1 MAQATDSVEA
11 SGQRRHA
18 TLPIEGMT
26 CATCAGRVEQAL
38 SALPSV
44 QATVNLSGEHADITF
59 DSTQVSA
66 PALLEAVERAGYEIP
81 HETRELAIS
90 GMTCTTCAGR
100 IEAALKGVPGVMR
113 AEVNLASEKAS
124 VNGVAGLL
132 RPSDLVAA
140 VRQAG
145 YEAELLTGDRERDQ
159 AIIAADD
166 RRLRRETGRI
176 VAAFVLSAPL
186 LLPMF
191 GIMLPGSVQLAL
203 ATPVQFVV
211 GWRFYA
217 GAWKALRARTGNM
230 DLLVSLGT
238 SAAYFYSVY
247 LLLVGPSG
255 GHLYFEAAA
264 VVIAL
269 IMVGRWLETRA
280 KRSTTAAIRAL
291 MSLRPERARIERD
304 GSEIKVPVAD
314 VAVGEIV
321 IVRPGER
328 IPVDATMLTGRS
340 EVDESLLTG
349 ESLAIIKGVGDNITG
364 GSINGSGLL
373 RAKATAVGEQSTL
386 SRIIALVE
394 HAQAKKPPMQRLVDR
409 VAAVFVPIVLTVA
422 AAAFVGWWLIG
433 GDPAAGLIAAVSV
446 MVIACP
452 CSLGLAT
459 PTALMVG
466 TGAAAR
472 AGILIRDAEALER
485 THRLDTIIFD
495 KTGAIT
501 EGRPAVTE
509 IVCKDI
515 EEAELVTLA
524 AAAQSG
530 SEHPLGKAVLAK
542 AQGHAL
548 PRLLDF
554 QSHAGLGLTANVDGR
569 KILIGNR
576 RLMAKYDVRLDD
588 LAAEAVRLEAR
599 GRTVMWVAEVTV
611 SAKLLGII
619 AVADPAKPMARHA
632 IRCLQEIGVETVL
645 LTGDNERTAAAV
657 AAQIGI
663 DRVLAGVL
671 PGDKANEV
679 QRLQKEGKR
688 VGMVG
693 DGVNDAPAL
702 AAADV
707 GIAMGTGADVAMET
721 AGITLMRGDPL
732 LVGDAIA
739 VSRATYN
746 KIRQGLFWAFIY
758 NVIGLP
764 LAAFGLLS
772 PVIAGAAMAMSSV
785 SVVTNALLLRRWRP
799 AAAQGSISRP
809 VSGSG
814 SALAAATEVGA
825 SVTWMR

>member
-1 MAQATDSVEA
+1 MSTAESAAAEL
-11 SGQRRHA
+11 RHVV
-18 TLPIEGMT
+18 LPIEGMSCATCAGRVEKALAALPGVHATVNLSSEHADITFDSAQVTPPTLAEAITQAGYDVPRETRDLAISGMT
-26 CATCAGRVEQAL
+26 CATCAGRVE
-38 SALPSV
+38 
-44 QATVNLSGEHADITF
+44 
-59 DSTQVSA
+59 
-66 PALLEAVERAGYEIP
+66 
-81 HETRELAIS
+81 
-90 GMTCTTCAGR
+90 
-100 IEAALKGVPGVMR
+100 AALKRVPGVTR

-124 VNGVAGLL
+124 VEGIAGVL

-145 YEAELLTGDRERDQ
+145 YQGELLTGDRERDQ
-159 AIIAADD
+159 AIVAADEQ
-166 RRLRRETGRI
+166 RLRRETWRI
-176 VAAFVLSAPL
+176 VAAVVLSAPL

-191 GIMLPGSVQLAL
+191 GMMLPAWLQFVF
-203 ATPVQFVV
+203 ATPVQFVI
-211 GWRFYA
+211 GWRFYV

-238 SAAYFYSVY
+238 SAAYFYSLY
-247 LLLVGPSG
+247 LMFAGPPG
-255 GHLYFEAAA
+255 AHLYFEAAA

-269 IMVGRWLETRA
+269 IMVGKWLEARA

-291 MSLRPERARIERD
+291 MSLRPENARIERD
-304 GSEIKVPVAD
+304 GGEIEVPVAD

-321 IVRPGER
+321 VVRPGER
-328 IPVDATMLTGRS
+328 IPVDATVLTGRS
-340 EVDESLLTG
+340 DVDESLLTG
-349 ESLAIIKGVGDNITG
+349 ESLPVTKAASDQITG

-373 RAKATAVGEQSTL
+373 RARTRAVGEQSTL

-394 HAQAKKPPMQRLVDR
+394 HAQAKKPPVQRLVDR
-409 VAAVFVPIVLTVA
+409 VAAVFVPVVLAVA
-422 AAAFVGWWLIG
+422 LAAFLGWWLIG
-433 GDPAAGLIAAVSV
+433 GDMTAGVVAAVSV

-466 TGAAAR
+466 TGVAAR

-485 THRLDTIIFD
+485 THRLDTVIFD
-495 KTGAIT
+495 KTGTIT

-509 IVCKDI
+509 VIGHDI
-515 EEAELVTLA
+515 DEEQLLTLA
-524 AAAQSG
+524 AAAQTG
-530 SEHPLGKAVLAK
+530 SEHPLAKAVLAR
-542 AQGHAL
+542 AQGREL

-554 QSHAGLGLTANVDGR
+554 QSHTGLGLTADVDVR
-569 KILIGNR
+569 SIVIGNR
-576 RLMAKYDVRLDD
+576 RLMAKHSIGVDP
-588 LAAEAVRLEAR
+588 LAAEAAHLEER
-599 GRTVMWVAEVTV
+599 GRTVMWVGELTA
-611 SAKLLGII
+611 SPKLLGII
-619 AVADPAKPMARHA
+619 AVADPLKVTAREAVRH
-632 IRCLQEIGVETVL
+632 LQEIGVKTVL

-657 AAQIGI
+657 AAQVGI

-679 QRLQKEGKR
+679 QRLQKEGRR

-764 LAAFGLLS
+764 LAALGLLS
-772 PVIAGAAMAMSSV
+772 PVIAGAAMALSSV

-799 AAAQGSISRP
+799 TGSAAARRATSRSNP
-809 VSGSG
+809 
-814 SALAAATEVGA
+814 ALAATAQIGG
-825 SVTWMR
+825 S